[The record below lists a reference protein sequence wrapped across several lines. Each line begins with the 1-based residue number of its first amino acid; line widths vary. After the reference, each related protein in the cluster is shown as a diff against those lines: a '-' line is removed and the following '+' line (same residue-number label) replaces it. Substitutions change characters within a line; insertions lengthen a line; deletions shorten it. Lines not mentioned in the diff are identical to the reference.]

1 MSSGVVTMTGRRS
14 DRGRVPNQRLASV
27 GGSRFRRTWGAAR
40 RVALAVVVI
49 LFLAPFVWILA
60 SSFKPQ
66 TAIFANVSPIGLW
79 TFLVKAPTLIDYR
92 EAIDNYH
99 VLTGLANSA
108 IVAAAQVAATVVLVV
123 PAGYALTRLRFRG
136 QTVIFL
142 IIFATFLIP
151 FESIMLP
158 ELQIVSK
165 LRLENTLVGVFIP
178 WIASPFGLFI
188 VRQAFLD
195 LPRELDEA
203 AKIDGAGHFRILTQI
218 LVPNVKASLAA
229 LALTTFLFSWNAF
242 LWPLIVIQSQSRELV
257 QVTIALNVAPGELPN
272 WGAVFAGAM
281 LASAPVLL
289 LFMFLQ
295 RYFVRGIAST
305 GLK

>member
-1 MSSGVVTMTGRRS
+1 MSSRVVTMTGRRPP
-14 DRGRVPNQRLASV
+14 RARVPSQSV
-27 GGSRFRRTWGAAR
+27 AGVRRGRFRRTWGAAR
-40 RVALAVVVI
+40 WAVLAAVVI
-49 LFLAPFVWILA
+49 LFLAPFIWMLA
-60 SSFKPQ
+60 SSFKSQ

-79 TFLVKAPTLIDYR
+79 TFLVKAPTLVDYK

-108 IVAAAQVAATVVLVV
+108 IVAVAQVAATLVLTV

-136 QTVIFL
+136 QNVIFL

-158 ELQIVSK
+158 ELEIISK
-165 LRLENTLVGVFIP
+165 LGLENTLLGVFIP

-188 VRQAFLD
+188 VRQAFLE
-195 LPRELDEA
+195 LPRELDES
-203 AKIDGAGHFRILTQI
+203 AKVDGAGHFRILVQI
-218 LVPNVKASLAA
+218 LVPNMKATLAA
-229 LALTTFLFSWNAF
+229 LALVTFLFSWNAF

-257 QVTIALNVAPGELPN
+257 QVTIALNVVPGELPN
-272 WGAVFAGAM
+272 WGAVFAGAV

-295 RYFVRGIAST
+295 KYFVRGIATT